1 MKLTF
6 IVLLFIGLA
15 VTFSGAQLTRD
26 EFNILSSDETYKMG
40 NLISSDGIFI

>member
-6 IVLLFIGLA
+6 KVLLFIGLA
-15 VTFSGAQLTRD
+15 LTFLGAQVTRD
-26 EFNILSSDETYKMG
+26 EFNILSSDGTYKMG